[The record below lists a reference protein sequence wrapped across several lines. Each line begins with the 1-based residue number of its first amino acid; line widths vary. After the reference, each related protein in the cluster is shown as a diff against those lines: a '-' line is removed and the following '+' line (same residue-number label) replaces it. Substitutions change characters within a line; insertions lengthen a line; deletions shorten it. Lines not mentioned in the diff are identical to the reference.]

1 MDVSKTNNVEL
12 DNEKIMEGFRK
23 SKKEAEETIKDEQK
37 TKEKLKAG
45 EEKLNKIGDKNNV
58 IGKLFD
64 DIKLLFE
71 MVGAWISGKY
81 KGIPYGS
88 IVTIFAALLYFIS
101 PIDVI
106 PDFIPV
112 IGYIDDAFV
121 IALTIKGVQHDI
133 DKYKE
138 WKAMQNN

>member
-71 MVGAWISGKY
+71 MVGAKD
-81 KGIPYGS
+81 K
-88 IVTIFAALLYFIS
+88 TFKLYEGLKHEVYNELAQDRIKVLQ
-101 PIDVI
+101 DLRLWL
-106 PDFIPV
+106 
-112 IGYIDDAFV
+112 DAHV
-121 IALTIKGVQHDI
+121 
-133 DKYKE
+133 
-138 WKAMQNN
+138 